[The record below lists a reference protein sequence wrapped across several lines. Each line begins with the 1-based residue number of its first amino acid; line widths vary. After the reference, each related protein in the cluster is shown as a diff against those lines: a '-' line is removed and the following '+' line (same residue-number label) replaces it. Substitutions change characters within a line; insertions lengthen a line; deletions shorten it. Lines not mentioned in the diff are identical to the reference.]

1 MSEDPEVLVVSS
13 YPLALACLEERREQV
28 TSSLELLSL
37 LPLHLQVASCWVIGG
52 SSVYSEALGSK
63 DTDRVFVTE
72 ILKDFQCDTFFPELG
87 PGWAVEV
94 GMRHL
99 EPN

>member
-1 MSEDPEVLVVSS
+1 M
-13 YPLALACLEERREQV
+13 
-28 TSSLELLSL
+28 
-37 LPLHLQVASCWVIGG
+37 ASCWVIGG
-52 SSVYSEALGSK
+52 SSVYREALGSK

-94 GMRHL
+94 GMALGTKLKWLDCTVQECTELVPAGVQEEAGVTFQYKVYKRQAGT
-99 EPN
+99 